1 MLYQHI
7 VDNCFQLIN
16 IRISG
21 VWRNYV
27 GPVGLVGLVGPV
39 GDYSE
44 PDGSHKS
51 HKSYKSHWSHRSY
64 RLVGLSVLFAV
75 IEAGAGHL
83 LAYASLG
90 EKLLLLA
97 VDESP
102 QHICGLL
109 NEGDGEVGRLFI

>member
-1 MLYQHI
+1 M
-7 VDNCFQLIN
+7 
-16 IRISG
+16 
-21 VWRNYV
+21 
-27 GPVGLVGLVGPV
+27 
-39 GDYSE
+39 E
-44 PDGSHKS
+44 PDLYDEWDLHGSLSLPYKS
-51 HKSYKSHWSHRSY
+51 HSSYKSYKSHRSY
-64 RLVGLSVLFAV
+64 RSHNSHRLVGLSVLFAV

-109 NEGDGEVGRLFI
+109 NKGDSEVGRLFIRQTCDNIVIV